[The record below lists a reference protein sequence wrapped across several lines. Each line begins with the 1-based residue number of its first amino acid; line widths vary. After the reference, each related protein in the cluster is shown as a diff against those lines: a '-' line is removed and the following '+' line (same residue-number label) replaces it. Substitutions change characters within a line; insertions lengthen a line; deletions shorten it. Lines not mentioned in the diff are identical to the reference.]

1 MIVTVVNSLLPVT
14 YQHYAV
20 TAEDSFRDALT
31 TPKGSSPL
39 APFYGTYMYLLKH
52 RVMNAEW
59 VIDFRRCLKDACA
72 FDPRLEFDK
81 AVVDDSQISLGR
93 AVYDVYLKDGN
104 IIKGSVN
111 V

>member
-1 MIVTVVNSLLPVT
+1 MIVTVIDSFLPVT

-31 TPKGSSPL
+31 TAKGSSPL

-81 AVVDDSQISLGR
+81 AIVDDSKISIGTIE
-93 AVYDVYLKDGN
+93 YDVHLKDGKS
-104 IIKGSVN
+104 IKGAVN